1 MIWLVIYCKVSERRS
16 EEDPALNEVVNPV
29 VPDMGELETL
39 VPIMEDRETKEKKE
53 NIDKIL
59 SVMKEIRYKTTVHLH
74 IALRILNISWSD
86 M

>member
-1 MIWLVIYCKVSERRS
+1 M
-16 EEDPALNEVVNPV
+16 

-74 IALRILNISWSD
+74 IALRILNIS
-86 M
+86 

>member
-1 MIWLVIYCKVSERRS
+1 M
-16 EEDPALNEVVNPV
+16 

-59 SVMKEIRYKTTVHLH
+59 SVMKEIRYKMTAHS
-74 IALRILNISWSD
+74 RIFVATFEYLCSD